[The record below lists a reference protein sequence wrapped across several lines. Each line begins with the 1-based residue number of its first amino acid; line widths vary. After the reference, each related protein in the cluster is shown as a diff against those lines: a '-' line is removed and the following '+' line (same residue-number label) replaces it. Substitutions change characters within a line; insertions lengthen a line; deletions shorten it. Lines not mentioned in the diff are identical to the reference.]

1 MGTGAPACD
10 VARGG
15 AFPMLVAFEQLT
27 RLGMTFEMISDWRAT
42 IAHADLA
49 DWITV
54 AAYLL
59 GALLSARASR
69 HAWLQRIPR
78 ETLFWRLTAA
88 LLLFLAINELLDLQ
102 TLLTMIGRAHA
113 KAHGWYPQHRRIQ
126 YIFVIALAFG
136 ALLFGA
142 VMLWLT
148 RQMHAGIRLAL
159 AGLLFIGLFI
169 LLRAASFHHLDDI
182 LGRGATEFP
191 LGSIQEMVG
200 ILIVAAAALFYTR
213 GRPVARGGRGSLGD

>member
-1 MGTGAPACD
+1 
-10 VARGG
+10 
-15 AFPMLVAFEQLT
+15 
-27 RLGMTFEMISDWRAT
+27 MTIQMISDWQAS

-59 GALLSARASR
+59 GAMLSARASR
-69 HAWLQRIPR
+69 RASLQRIPR
-78 ETLFWRLTAA
+78 ETLFWRLTAS

-102 TLLTMIGRAHA
+102 TLLTMIGRVHA

-126 YIFVIALAFG
+126 YIFVIALAIG
-136 ALLFGA
+136 ALLLAA
-142 VMLWLT
+142 VILWLT
-148 RQMHAGIRLAL
+148 RQMHASIRLAL
-159 AGLLFIGLFI
+159 VGLLFIGLFI

-182 LGRGATEFP
+182 LGRGATDFP
-191 LGSIQEMVG
+191 LGSIQEMAG

-213 GRPVARGGRGSLGD
+213 ERRVA